1 VSGWA
6 SAPQDHSRVSN
17 INFDFK
23 AKVGMNFAVGNCS
36 WDIYRAPPPSKKK
49 SNIKVDN

>member
-1 VSGWA
+1 VSGWV

-23 AKVGMNFAVGNCS
+23 TNEEGGSIDVVIFS
-36 WDIYRAPPPSKKK
+36 WDINRAPLFICFK
-49 SNIKVDN
+49 IKDDI